1 MSIENLLKYQKKD
14 EELFRIEQK
23 ILNSPYRK
31 KANELTA
38 VAKKSQVKSTELE
51 AEAEKL
57 IADIE
62 DLKDKYQINKKKS
75 DEILA
80 KNVEEMSFEDIDT
93 ATTLKSKILSNLNIL
108 EKMLQKSAENIN
120 HILSEFNK
128 TKKLYDEA
136 RNQYVACKQKVDEE
150 TKAYEPEKLKIKKEL
165 AELEKSVEP
174 EIMAEYKKKRND
186 NIFPVIVPLEGN
198 NFCGRCR
205 MELPKVAI
213 SRLKEKG
220 VITCEH
226 CKRFIYLKT
235 DK

>member
-1 MSIENLLKYQKKD
+1 MNIENLLKYQKLD
-14 EELFRIEQK
+14 EELYKVEQK
-23 ILNSPYRK
+23 ISNSPYKK

-38 VAKKSQVKSTELE
+38 IAKKAQIKSAELE
-51 AEAEKL
+51 SEAEKL
-57 IADIE
+57 ISEIADIKE
-62 DLKDKYQINKKKS
+62 KYNINKSKADEMLDVDVENMS
-75 DEILA
+75 FDEID
-80 KNVEEMSFEDIDT
+80 KINS
-93 ATTLKSKILSNLNIL
+93 LKTKILSNLNIL

-120 HILSEFNK
+120 HILAEFNK

-136 RNQYVACKQKVDEE
+136 RAQYATCKQKIDEE
-150 TKAYEPEKLKIKKEL
+150 TKMYEPEKERLKKEL
-165 AELEKSVEP
+165 SGLEKSVEP

-213 SRLKEKG
+213 SRIKENG

-226 CKRFIYLKT
+226 CKRFIFQK
-235 DK
+235 

>member
-1 MSIENLLKYQKKD
+1 MNIDSLLKYQKMD
-14 EELFRIEQK
+14 EELFKVEQK
-23 ILNSPYRK
+23 ISNSPYRK

-38 VAKKSQVKSTELE
+38 VAKKSQNKSAELE

-57 IADIE
+57 IAEIA
-62 DLKDKYQINKKKS
+62 DLKEKYNVNKTKS
-75 DEILA
+75 
-80 KNVEEMSFEDIDT
+80 EEMLSSKIDDMSFEEIDKIN
-93 ATTLKSKILSNLNIL
+93 ALKSKILSNLNVL

-136 RNQYVACKQKVDEE
+136 RVQYSVCKQKIDEE
-150 TKAYEPEKLKIKKEL
+150 TKAYEPEKERIKKEL
-165 AELEKSVEP
+165 LVLEKTVDP

-186 NIFPVIVPLEGN
+186 NIFPVIVPLEGG

-226 CKRFIYLKT
+226 CKRFIYLKP
-235 DK
+235 